1 MTEWITEQLV
11 LPLWRE
17 EEVLVSPALSV
28 SEAPASQEILPPPP
42 PEPVVDVSA
51 PKPEPAPMAELPTPQ
66 PEPDAV
72 QEDLETYYLIDYE
85 NVTGKGLTG
94 CDQLT
99 KKDHILIF
107 FTKNAFKIDMRFI
120 ADHGDADLQM
130 IQVAAG
136 DQSADMHIV
145 SFLGYLIGQAREK
158 NCRFV
163 VVSKDSDFDP
173 VIHFWKTK
181 RGINIAKFPQ
191 IDGKAPTKNTAAK
204 KKPKKKAKK
213 KVQKEPINQQ
223 PIENGKLNKTA
234 VNNLVSKILAKAGVD
249 DQIIGFVSS
258 TAAKN
263 SDAPNKRQVIYRLIL
278 SQYGRKQG
286 LEIYRL
292 IKDFLWSY

>member
-11 LPLWRE
+11 LPLWSE
-17 EEVLVSPALSV
+17 EPTS
-28 SEAPASQEILPPPP
+28 APPTEPP
-42 PEPVVDVSA
+42 PEA
-51 PKPEPAPMAELPTPQ
+51 PLPQAEPAPDPAAEPDPTPS
-66 PEPDAV
+66 PDNV
-72 QEDLETYYLIDYE
+72 QEPPETYYIIDYE
-85 NVTGKGLTG
+85 NVHTNGLTG
-94 CDQLT
+94 CDKLREI
-99 KKDHILIF
+99 DHIIIIF
-107 FTKNAFKIDMRFI
+107 TENAPKIDMCII
-120 ADHGDADLQM
+120 ADHGGADLQM

-145 SFLGYLIGQAREK
+145 SYLGYLIGQVREK
-158 NCRFV
+158 NCRFIV
-163 VVSKDSDFDP
+163 ISKDSDFDP

-191 IDGKAPTKNTAAK
+191 IDGKAPTKNTTAK

-278 SQYGRKQG
+278 SQYGRKKG

>member
-28 SEAPASQEILPPPP
+28 SEAPASQEILPPLP
-42 PEPVVDVSA
+42 PEPVVDLPA
-51 PKPEPAPMAELPTPQ
+51 PQPEPAAAEPLASQ

-72 QEDLETYYLIDYE
+72 QEALETYYLIDYE

-94 CDQLT
+94 CDQLA
-99 KKDHILIF
+99 KNDHILIF

-120 ADHGDADLQM
+120 ADHSGADLQM

-145 SFLGYLIGQAREK
+145 SYLGYLIGQVREK
-158 NCRFV
+158 NCRFI

-191 IDGKAPTKNTAAK
+191 IDGKAPAKNTTAK

-213 KVQKEPINQQ
+213 KVQKEPINQH

-278 SQYGRKQG
+278 SQYGRKHG

>member
-17 EEVLVSPALSV
+17 EEMIVSPTLSV
-28 SEAPASQEILPPPP
+28 SEVPAPQELLPPLP
-42 PEPVVDVSA
+42 PEPIVDT
-51 PKPEPAPMAELPTPQ
+51 PAPQ
-66 PEPDAV
+66 PEPDTV
-72 QEDLETYYLIDYE
+72 QEALETYYIIDYE

-99 KKDHILIF
+99 KNDHILIF

-120 ADHGDADLQM
+120 ADHGGADLQM

-145 SFLGYLIGQAREK
+145 SYLGYLIGQEREK
-158 NCRFV
+158 NCRFI

-181 RGINIAKFPQ
+181 RGINIAKLPQ
-191 IDGKAPTKNTAAK
+191 IDGQAPAK
-204 KKPKKKAKK
+204 STNKKPKKKAKK
-213 KVQKEPINQQ
+213 TSINLS
-223 PIENGKLNKTA
+223 PVVNGKLNKPGINSQ
-234 VNNLVSKILAKAGVD
+234 VIKILSKAGVK
-249 DQIIGFVSS
+249 QPIVGFVAS
-258 TAAKN
+258 TVTKN
-263 SDAPNKRQVIYRLIL
+263 SEVKNKRQVIYRLIL

-286 LEIYRL
+286 LEIYNL
-292 IKDFLWSY
+292 IKSFLWSY